1 MVTGIDVQPGTLNA
15 RDGDL
20 SDERTTDTA
29 ALRALFAELIA
40 AWGRGDGHTY
50 GSLFTDEADYIAFDG
65 SHTRG
70 RRVIA
75 ESHQKLFET
84 WLKGTR
90 LIGRI
95 EGLRFLGPDVALV
108 LATGATLMPG
118 KDRPVRPSIQTLA
131 AVKRDG
137 TWRFAAFHNT
147 RIVRRN
153 ALQWLLFGIATKV
166 FAR

>member
-1 MVTGIDVQPGTLNA
+1 MATSTDLHPGALSTL
-15 RDGDL
+15 DGDRPAGR
-20 SDERTTDTA
+20 DADPA
-29 ALRALFAELIA
+29 AIRAVFAELIA
-40 AWGRGDGHTY
+40 AWGRGDGHAY
-50 GSLFTDEADYIAFDG
+50 GSLFTDEADYVAFDG
-65 SHTRG
+65 SHTQG

-75 ESHQKLFET
+75 ESHQKLFDT

-90 LIGRI
+90 LIGQI
-95 EGLRFLGPDVALV
+95 EGLRFLGPGVALV

-118 KDRPVRPSIQTLA
+118 KDRPVRPSIQTLV
-131 AVKRDG
+131 AVKGDG

-166 FAR
+166 FGR